1 MTIKLEELT
10 TVDEKNLPLVWSS
23 LITAVLLQDYVDF
36 KAVEGDV
43 ANRSVEEKEVYWAE
57 YIIENS
63 LPNLEVSDDLKRKLG
78 NLARRHASVMSDAFA
93 IGSQILSTQAETKEE
108 FDLHIQHLVRR
119 FSNMPSWMV
128 FSELEEC
135 LLQGDMDEFADDLK
149 DEE

>member
-10 TVDEKNLPLVWSS
+10 TVEEKNLPLVWSS
-23 LITAVLLQDYVDF
+23 LITAVLLHDYVDF

-43 ANRSVEEKEVYWAE
+43 ANRSDEEKEVYWAE

-78 NLARRHASVMSDAFA
+78 NLARRHASVMSDVFA
-93 IGSQILSTQAETKEE
+93 IASQIISMEVETKVQ
-108 FDLHIQHLVRR
+108 FDLSIELLDRQ
-119 FSNMPSWMV
+119 FSEMPKWKV
-128 FSELEEC
+128 FSQLEGS
-135 LLQGDMDEFADDLK
+135 LMDEEYVDDIE